1 MQLENTIEIPAPID
15 RVWDYMLD
23 VERVAPCMPGA
34 QLTEVV
40 DDRTWKGK
48 VAVKL
53 GPVSLSFA
61 GTVVLQ
67 ERDEPSRTVVLKADG
82 REAKGK
88 GSASALVTS
97 RMEATEGSGTRVMIA
112 ADLSIS
118 GALAQFGRGML
129 ADVSQRMAGQF
140 AECLAARM
148 ATEAAAMEAPAG
160 MEEAPAAPPPEGA
173 KPVGGIRLALWALVR
188 AIGRALS
195 RLGRAIASLF
205 RRR

>member
-1 MQLENTIEIPAPID
+1 MTVLLENTIEIPAPIE

-34 QLTEVV
+34 ELTETV
-40 DDRTWKGK
+40 DDRTWRGK

-53 GPVSLSFA
+53 GPVSLSFS
-61 GTVVLQ
+61 GTVVMQ
-67 ERDEPSRTVVLKADG
+67 ERDEAARTVVLKADG

-88 GSASALVTS
+88 GSATALVTS
-97 RMEATEGSGTRVMIA
+97 RMEDVDGSGTRVVIA
-112 ADLSIS
+112 TDLSIS

-148 ATEAAAMEAPAG
+148 SAEAEAAAAG
-160 MEEAPAAPPPEGA
+160 AEAAPLPRAAE
-173 KPVGGIRLALWALVR
+173 PVGGIRLALWALVR
-188 AIGRALS
+188 AIGRALG
-195 RLGRAIASLF
+195 RLGRAIASPF

>member
-1 MQLENTIEIPAPID
+1 MTVLLENTIEISAPIE

-34 QLTEVV
+34 ELTETV

-53 GPVSLSFA
+53 GPVSLSFS
-61 GTVVLQ
+61 GTVVMQ
-67 ERDEPSRTVVLKADG
+67 ERDEAARTVVLKADG
-82 REAKGK
+82 KEAKGK
-88 GSASALVTS
+88 GSATALVTS
-97 RMEATEGSGTRVMIA
+97 RMEDVDGSGTRVVIA
-112 ADLSIS
+112 TDLSIS

-148 ATEAAAMEAPAG
+148 SAEAEA
-160 MEEAPAAPPPEGA
+160 APAAPLPRAAE
-173 KPVGGIRLALWALVR
+173 PVGGIRLALWALVR
-188 AIGRALS
+188 AIGRALG

-205 RRR
+205 PRR